1 MIALLVTGLY
11 VFVKP
16 YGSEHLKMVNFT
28 MCKPELSESDFENT
42 PCKMQT

>member
-16 YGSEHLKMVNFT
+16 HGNEHLKMVNFT
-28 MCKPELSESDFENT
+28 VCKLEFSESDFKNT